1 MPWFLRHHSEALREA
16 RAGRAVPRFI
26 HQSHGPL
33 ELALI
38 CPAQHGGGWPGWRGR
53 DAAWTLGVSRAG
65 SPKPHQVGDSREGSQ
80 ERPCRPAAGCLSLSY
95 TMSDGEGP
103 SAGEW
108 QRYIYP
114 PQVRLQS
121 QGHRL
126 QGALPPS
133 PGCRQLCGWIPCL
146 LA

>member
-1 MPWFLRHHSEALREA
+1 MVPQAPFGGAERGPGREGSA
-16 RAGRAVPRFI
+16 QIYPPIAWAPGTRSYLP
-26 HQSHGPL
+26 S
-33 ELALI
+33 
-38 CPAQHGGGWPGWRGR
+38 PAWGGWPGWRGR

-133 PGCRQLCGWIPCL
+133 PGCRQLWGWIPCL